1 MHQPGQPIENA
12 PLAEISVSIDMSSIV
27 DAAAPKEDKERS
39 APRRSKNKA
48 SKPRSGRGPRK
59 PADGAPQQKSSRPK
73 KAAVPASGV
82 GDDGV
87 TKRGSVAR
95 ESDVKSVAG
104 YVAQALRSD
113 GKVELLAAGPPS
125 VNRAVKAVCLAR
137 NYLEADRMDLVVD
150 PTFLGTEA
158 SPASNEAVIRIAAAP
173 RDGAPAD
180 APDAQEFN
188 VASGSV
194 PTAVAGAI
202 AKAVRKGDGVV
213 AFAMGAQAVT
223 RGIKAVWKAK
233 TYLAEEGVALTVRP
247 EFCKPE
253 PDEAWSTKIA
263 FKCLV
268 AGAPAEPAAEPEPA
282 DAAAN

>member
-1 MHQPGQPIENA
+1 MENA
-12 PLAEISVSIDMSSIV
+12 PLAEISVSIDMSAIV

-73 KAAVPASGV
+73 KAAAPASGV

-158 SPASNEAVIRIAAAP
+158 SPASNEAVIRISAAP
-173 RDGAPAD
+173 RDGAPAAAD
-180 APDAQEFN
+180 AADAQEFN